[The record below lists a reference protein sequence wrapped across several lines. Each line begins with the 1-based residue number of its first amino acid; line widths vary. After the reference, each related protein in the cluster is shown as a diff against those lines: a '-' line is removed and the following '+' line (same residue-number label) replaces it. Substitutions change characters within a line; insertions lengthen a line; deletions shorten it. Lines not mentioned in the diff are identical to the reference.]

1 MNLNPFRWFGGRR
14 LDDLSEEIQSHI
26 AEKTDAL
33 MARGLSRGDAEREA
47 RRAFGNVTS
56 VKEAAGDVWRVESVI
71 DNIATDVRYALRG
84 LVKKPGYA
92 VAVGLT
98 LALGIG
104 ANAVVFA
111 LVNAVV
117 LRKLPYPNADRL
129 ISLSTVNDEG
139 RDGRVLQD
147 IVYDDWRRMTTAIE
161 SSAAYEG
168 TQSVLS
174 SGGRPDRF
182 EGMIA
187 TASYFSLLGV
197 RPLVGRLFSQSEAQS
212 GARVV
217 ILSEQLWRS
226 RFNADSGIVG
236 RYVTLANDS
245 WQVIGVVP
253 AAFATGRPERFWQP
267 LRVAPVRADP
277 NAEGGEFIGWSIVA
291 RIREGVSFDAVRA
304 ELATVL
310 ARSSG
315 REGGRPR
322 PVVMTLHER
331 RHGDTRRPLLLL
343 FGAVGV
349 LLLTACANIANL
361 GLARA
366 ARREREFALR
376 RTLGASRARIAR
388 FVLVESLALAVAGAV
403 LGLVLVRVS
412 LAWFVGISPS
422 SVGTVAQA
430 QSIGVNGE
438 LVAYASAVAILTAI
452 VFGLMPALSA
462 SRAPLNQMLAAGSA
476 QLAGSRRQSLLRR
489 GLVIGELA
497 VALVFL
503 TGAGLVGKIFWR
515 VASADPGFRP
525 EKLLAVTVDLGT
537 KRYTLA
543 TDAPFFDDLMTR
555 VGREPGVQAMSYT
568 RGAPHTGNF
577 LVNVSSTESSR
588 RPDALA
594 RRSMRW
600 TEVYVDTAYLR
611 TIGAQLVAGRFIG
624 PEDRKGSHRVA
635 VVTEEFVKLNLAGA
649 TPIGLQFGGRID
661 GVTIIGVIKD
671 ISHPMQDGKI
681 FPLVFL
687 PLTQPTS
694 QYWLPGDPVWRT
706 LIVRTTGEPAQLGAA
721 VRAIVQSMDATL
733 APPEF
738 TPMEASLAEVVAPR
752 KFTLVLVG
760 AFAALALGLAVIGL
774 SSVLAYLVTERTR
787 EIGVRLAL
795 GADAGRVTRMVLGQG
810 LVLTLAGLLLGAVIS
825 VASVRVL
832 RAWVYEMSVYDAPTF
847 AAVAVLLC
855 VVALAACW
863 LPARRASR
871 VDPVMALRAE

>member
-71 DNIATDVRYALRG
+71 DSVSTDVRYAVRG
-84 LVKKPGYA
+84 LIQKPGFSIA
-92 VAVGLT
+92 VVLT

-182 EGMIA
+182 DGMIA

-315 REGGRPR
+315 RESGRPR
-322 PVVMTLHER
+322 PLVMTLHER
-331 RHGDTRRPLLLL
+331 RYGDTRRPLLLL

-349 LLLTACANIANL
+349 LLLTACANIASL

-376 RTLGASRARIAR
+376 RTLGASRTRIVR
-388 FVLVESLALAVAGAV
+388 FVLIESLALAAAAAA

-412 LAWFVGISPS
+412 LAWFVAISPS
-422 SVGTVAQA
+422 SVGNAAQA

-438 LVAYASAVAILTAI
+438 LLAYASAVAILTAI
-452 VFGLMPALSA
+452 VFGLIPALTA
-462 SRAPLNQMLAAGSA
+462 SRAPLNQTLAAGAA
-476 QLAGSRRQSLLRR
+476 QSVGSRRQSVLRR
-489 GLVIGELA
+489 GLVIVELA

-503 TGAGLVGKIFWR
+503 TGAGLVGKTFWR
-515 VASADPGFRP
+515 VASADPGFHP
-525 EKLLAVTVDLGT
+525 EKLLAVTVDLGA
-537 KRYTLA
+537 KRYSLSTGA
-543 TDAPFFDDLMTR
+543 VFFDDLMTR
-555 VGREPGVQAMSYT
+555 VRREPGVQAMSLT
-568 RGAPHTGNF
+568 RGAPHTGAHP
-577 LVNVSSTESSR
+577 VTSSMSGGALGR
-588 RPDALA
+588 RTL
-594 RRSMRW
+594 RW
-600 TEVYVDTAYLR
+600 TEVYVDPAYLR
-611 TIGAQLVAGRFIG
+611 TTGAQLVAGRFIG
-624 PEDRKGSHRVA
+624 PEDRKGSERVA

-649 TPIGLQFGGRID
+649 PAIGRWFGGRID
-661 GVTIIGVIKD
+661 GVRIVGVIKD
-671 ISHPMQDGKI
+671 ISHPTQDGRVY
-681 FPLVFL
+681 PLAFS
-687 PLTQPTS
+687 PLTQPS
-694 QYWLPGDPVWRT
+694 SGVWLPGDPVWRT
-706 LIVRTTGEPAQLGAA
+706 LIVRTTGEPAQLEAA

-733 APPEF
+733 PPPEF

-752 KFTLVLVG
+752 KFTLVLLG
-760 AFAALALGLAVIGL
+760 AFAELALGLAVIGL
-774 SSVLAYLVTERTR
+774 FSVLAYLVTERTR

-795 GADAGRVTRMVLGQG
+795 GADRARVTRMVLSQG
-810 LVLTLAGLLLGAVIS
+810 LQMTVVGLLLGWA
-825 VASVRVL
+825 ASLAAVRVL
-832 RAWVYEMSVYDAPTF
+832 RAWMYEMSVYDAPTF
-847 AAVAVLLC
+847 VAVSVLLC
-855 VVALAACW
+855 IVALVASW
-863 LPARRASR
+863 LPGRRASR
-871 VDPVMALRAE
+871 TDPVSALRAD